1 MLLRRSKQRRRAPLH
16 PIIFRWD
23 LDKTYLKT
31 EFDSL
36 RELMRVPFERAQDKV
51 AVPGAVPLIKGLRET
66 ATQAGRDVRIYF
78 MSASPPQIAK
88 AIKQK
93 LALDGVEP
101 DGIVF
106 KDQLQH
112 LVRGRFRNL
121 REQVGFKLTE
131 LLKSRSGMPADSREV
146 LFGDDWES
154 DAIIYSL
161 YADILG
167 GRIASDELG
176 DVLRTIG
183 VDPRLIVETQ
193 ERAAAA
199 ERVEAVEKIYINL
212 ERRTP
217 PTRFRCFGPRLV
229 PTFNY
234 FQTAACLLE
243 AAYLTLPAVARVAQ
257 TLVEDAGYTP
267 GSLAN
272 SLADI
277 ARRGHLDAATTTA
290 VREYL
295 HAHALLPLSGPRRVR
310 VALWQQLKRWGEPQ
324 PVAATAQGG
333 AIDYRALVAHW
344 RAARQKA

>member
-1 MLLRRSKQRRRAPLH
+1 MALRRSKQRRRAPLH

-23 LDKTYLKT
+23 LDKTYLKS

-36 RELMRVPFERAQDKV
+36 RQLMWVPFEKAQDKV
-51 AVPGAVPLIKGLRET
+51 AVPGVVPLITGLRET
-66 ATQAGRDVRIYF
+66 ATQAGREVRVHF

-93 LALDGVEP
+93 LALDGIEY

-106 KDQLQH
+106 KNQLQH

-131 LLKSRSGMPADSREV
+131 LLKSRSDIPAGSREM

-154 DAIIYSL
+154 DPIIYSL
-161 YADILG
+161 YADILA

-183 VDPRLIVETQ
+183 VDPRLIAEAQ
-193 ERAAAA
+193 ERAAVA
-199 ERVEAVEKIYINL
+199 RRGEAVEKIYINL

-217 PTRFRCFGPRLV
+217 PTTFRCFGPRLV

-234 FQTAACLLE
+234 FQTAACLF
-243 AAYLTLPAVARVAQ
+243 ADGYLMLPAVVRVAEAMVQ
-257 TLVEDAGYTP
+257 DAGYTP

-277 ARRGHLDAATTTA
+277 ARRGHLQAATTIG

-295 HAHALLPLSGPRRVR
+295 RAHALMPQSGRRSIR
-310 VALWQQLKRWGEPQ
+310 VALWQRLKPWLGRTPVRPSPQ
-324 PVAATAQGG
+324 AD
-333 AIDYRALVAHW
+333 AIDYHALVAHW
-344 RAARQKA
+344 RAAR

>member
-1 MLLRRSKQRRRAPLH
+1 MVLRRSMQRQRARLH
-16 PIIFRWD
+16 PIVFRWD
-23 LDKTYLKT
+23 LDKTYLKS

-36 RELMRVPFERAQDKV
+36 RQLVRVPFEKAQDKV
-51 AVPGAVPLIKGLRET
+51 AVPGVGPLIKGLRET
-66 ATQAGRDVRIYF
+66 ATQAGREVRVHF

-88 AIKQK
+88 AIRQK
-93 LALDGVEP
+93 LALDGIEY

-106 KDQLQH
+106 KNQLQH

-131 LLKSRSGMPADSREV
+131 LLKSRPDMPAGAREV

-154 DAIIYSL
+154 DPIIYSL
-161 YADILG
+161 YADILA

-183 VDPRLIVETQ
+183 VDPRLIAEAR

-199 ERVEAVEKIYINL
+199 QREEAVEKIYINL

-217 PTRFRCFGPRLV
+217 PTMFRCFGPRLV

-234 FQTAACLLE
+234 FQTAACLFE
-243 AAYLTLPAVARVAQ
+243 DGYLTLPAVVRVAEAMVQ
-257 TLVEDAGYTP
+257 DAGYTP

-277 ARRGHLDAATTTA
+277 ARRGHVQATTATA

-295 HAHALLPLSGPRRVR
+295 RVR
-310 VALWQQLKRWGEPQ
+310 ALMPPSGRRSIRSVLWQRLKPWLKPKRGS
-324 PVAATAQGG
+324 AAPRAE
-333 AIDYRALVAHW
+333 AIDYHALVTHW
-344 RAARQKA
+344 RAAR

>member
-1 MLLRRSKQRRRAPLH
+1 MALRRSKQRRRVPLH

-23 LDKTYLKT
+23 LDKTYLKS

-36 RELMRVPFERAQDKV
+36 RQLMWVPFEKAQDKV
-51 AVPGAVPLIKGLRET
+51 AVPGVVPLIKGLREA
-66 ATQAGRDVRIYF
+66 ATQAGREVRVHF

-88 AIKQK
+88 AIRQK
-93 LALDGVEP
+93 LALDGIEY

-106 KDQLQH
+106 KNQLQH

-131 LLKSRSGMPADSREV
+131 LLKNRPDMPVGSREV

-154 DAIIYSL
+154 DPIIYSL
-161 YADILG
+161 YADVLA

-183 VDPRLIVETQ
+183 VDPRLIAEAQ
-193 ERAAAA
+193 ERATVMQRA
-199 ERVEAVEKIYINL
+199 EAVEKIYINL

-217 PTRFRCFGPRLV
+217 PTTFRCFGPRLV

-234 FQTAACLLE
+234 FQTAACLFE
-243 AAYLTLPAVARVAQ
+243 DGYLTLPAVVRVAEAMIQ
-257 TLVEDAGYTP
+257 DAGYTA

-272 SLADI
+272 SMADI
-277 ARRGHLDAATTTA
+277 ARRGHLQATTTIA

-295 HAHALLPLSGPRRVR
+295 RAHALMPQSGRRSIPI
-310 VALWQQLKRWGEPQ
+310 ALWQRLKPWLGPKRVSAAPQ
-324 PVAATAQGG
+324 TE
-333 AIDYRALVAHW
+333 AIDYQALVTHW
-344 RAARQKA
+344 RAAR